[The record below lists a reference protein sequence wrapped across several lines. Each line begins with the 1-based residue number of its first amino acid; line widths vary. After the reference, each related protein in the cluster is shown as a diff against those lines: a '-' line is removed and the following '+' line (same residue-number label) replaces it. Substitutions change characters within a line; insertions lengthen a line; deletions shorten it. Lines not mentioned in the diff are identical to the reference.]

1 MTGIIGYVGA
11 SHCVKKSAA
20 CVSEV
25 SGIEVNSWTEASC
38 QLTLK
43 APQKNVGYEFFTDE
57 RLRIDIYGD
66 IFSIKGQLTPE
77 NCWAPLIAET
87 YLAGNLP
94 ELAKRLNG
102 YFVFTVFDKSSGQLV
117 IVNDRY
123 GLKPMYLWRE
133 HNKLLGFSSEIKGL
147 ALHGK
152 CEQKLD
158 ADALNTF
165 IDVGH
170 FLGKQTLFADITR
183 MPPASMLCIDT
194 LSQSS
199 ELTGYW
205 QWSLIAKDNEITFE
219 QAVDDLYGYF
229 EQAMQRTF
237 ATVTQDTIAITL
249 SGGLDSR
256 ILLAAAKKH
265 FNGEILTYTFGEQ
278 GCDDALLAT
287 QVSELAEVNNQFIS
301 INSDNWFDGRE
312 QGVWLTDGLKN
323 ILHMHGLSVVE
334 EISPSS
340 NYLVNGYLGD
350 VTLGG
355 SYLFPTDKNA
365 MSLAD
370 KVGER
375 YGKHK
380 KHADFDSQYFA
391 NAGSDPA
398 FIYNRGVRHIGAG
411 SDLLSHKL
419 HNFKPFLDND
429 MVEFLYSL
437 PDDFR
442 RDGKIYHHMLLKYYP
457 EYFSI
462 IPWQQTG
469 KPISKQA
476 SVKVPKG
483 KSLKQLIV
491 SAIKGSPIDAF
502 SRKIYQKLSG
512 KQNYVAYDTWL
523 RLPDFKQYVYS
534 TLLAKES
541 YICQHLSRKRV
552 EEIIERYY
560 KGDSSTKPEMIGS
573 LLTLEL
579 YLTKLAKTSE
589 KL

>member
-1 MTGIIGYVGA
+1 MTGIVGYVGA
-11 SHCVKKSAA
+11 THRVKQNAP
-20 CVSEV
+20 CITEV
-25 SGIEVNSWTEASC
+25 SGVVVNSWDEATC

-43 APQKNVGYEFFTDE
+43 APQINVGYEFFDDE
-57 RLRIDIYGD
+57 RLRIDIFGD
-66 IFSIKGQLTPE
+66 IFSAKGLVTPTSG
-77 NCWAPLIAET
+77 WTTLISEE
-87 YLAGNLP
+87 YLAGNLAG
-94 ELAKRLNG
+94 LARKLNG
-102 YFVFTVFDKSSGQLV
+102 CFVFSIFDKVTKQLV

-123 GLKPMYLWRE
+123 GLKPLYLWQE
-133 HNKLLGFSSEIKGL
+133 QNKVFGFSSEIKGL
-147 ALHGK
+147 VLHAK

-158 ADALNTF
+158 RNALNTF
-165 IDVGH
+165 VDVGH

-194 LSQSS
+194 LSQRCEQSR
-199 ELTGYW
+199 YW
-205 QWSLIAKDNEITFE
+205 QWSSIVKNNEITFE

-229 EQAMQRTF
+229 EQSMQRTF

-265 FNGEILTYTFGEQ
+265 FKGEILTYTFGEQ
-278 GCDDALLAT
+278 SCDDALLAV
-287 QVSELAEVNNQFIS
+287 QVSQLAKVNNQFIS
-301 INSDNWFDGRE
+301 INSDNWFEGRE

-323 ILHMHGLSVVE
+323 ILHMHGLSVVD

-355 SYLFPTDKNA
+355 SYLFSADKNA
-365 MSLAD
+365 LSLED
-370 KVGER
+370 KIAER
-375 YGKHK
+375 YGEHTQY
-380 KHADFDSQYFA
+380 ADFESDYFA

-429 MVEFLYSL
+429 LVEYLYSL

-442 RDGKIYHHMLLKYYP
+442 RDGKLYHHMLLKFYP
-457 EYFSI
+457 DYFAT

-469 KPISKQA
+469 KPISKQS
-476 SVKVPKG
+476 SVKTRQG
-483 KSLKQLIV
+483 RSLKQLIV
-491 SAIKGSPIDAF
+491 NAVKGSPVDAF
-502 SRKIYQKLSG
+502 ARKVYQKLSG

-523 RLPDFKQYVYS
+523 RLPDFKRYIYD
-534 TLLAKES
+534 TLLAKDS
-541 YICQHLSRKRV
+541 HVCQHLTRQRV
-552 EEIIERYY
+552 EDVIARYY
-560 KGDSSTKPEMIGS
+560 KGDSSVKPEMLGS

-579 YLTKLAKTSE
+579 YFMKLAKLS
-589 KL
+589 

>member
-11 SHCVKKSAA
+11 SHCVKQDAP

-25 SGIEVNSWTEASC
+25 SGIVVNSWHEATC

-43 APQKNVGYEFFTDE
+43 APQNNVGYEFFADD
-57 RLRIDIYGD
+57 RLTVDIYGD
-66 IFSIKGQLTPE
+66 IFSLKGTLSQDSS
-77 NCWAPLIAET
+77 WAALIAEA
-87 YLAGNLP
+87 YLAGNLTD
-94 ELAKRLNG
+94 LAKKLNG
-102 YFVFTVFDKSSGQLV
+102 YFVFVVFDKLTSQLV

-123 GLKPMYLWRE
+123 GLKPMYIWRE
-133 HNKLLGFSSEIKGL
+133 DDKVLGFSSEIKGL
-147 ALHGK
+147 ALHAK
-152 CEQKLD
+152 CDQKLD
-158 ADALNTF
+158 DSALNTF

-194 LSQSS
+194 LTQSCEQS
-199 ELTGYW
+199 RYW
-205 QWSLIAKDNEITFE
+205 QWSSIVKHNEITFD

-237 ATVTQDTIAITL
+237 ATVTQKTIAITL

-278 GCDDALLAT
+278 GCDDALLAV
-287 QVSELAEVNNQFIS
+287 QVSELAEVNNQFIP
-301 INSDNWFDGRE
+301 INSENWFEGRE

-323 ILHMHGLSVVE
+323 ILHMHGLSVVD

-355 SYLFPTDKNA
+355 SYLFSADKNA
-365 MSLAD
+365 MSLED
-370 KVGER
+370 KIAER
-375 YGKHK
+375 YGDHK
-380 KHADFDSQYFA
+380 QYADFESQYFA

-429 MVEFLYSL
+429 LVEFLYSL

-442 RDGKIYHHMLLKYYP
+442 RDGKLYHHMLLKFYP
-457 EYFSI
+457 DYFAT

-476 SVKVPKG
+476 SVKVRKG
-483 KSLKQLIV
+483 KSLKQLVV

-502 SRKIYQKLSG
+502 ARKIYQKLSG

-523 RLPDFKQYVYS
+523 RLPDFKQYIYQ
-534 TLLAKES
+534 TLLAENS
-541 YICQHLSRKRV
+541 HVCQHLSHKRV
-552 EEIIERYY
+552 KNVIESYY
-560 KGDSSTKPEMIGS
+560 KGDSKIKPEMLGS

-579 YLTKLAKTSE
+579 YLVQLNKFSE